1 MRRKWKYGLKDNLET
16 CRILYTVSY
25 PELYFIS
32 PKFHLTH
39 CDSLLRISLD
49 GGKKKKAENLLAA
62 NSLRVCRCLGENS
75 SRG

>member
-1 MRRKWKYGLKDNLET
+1 MGQIYGEKDDRET

-25 PELYFIS
+25 PKLYFIF
-32 PKFHLTH
+32 PKFHFAH
-39 CDSLLRISLD
+39 GDSLSRIHLD
-49 GGKKKKAENLLAA
+49 RGKDKEAEISLAA